1 VTLQAVALAQELPV
15 EMIVDDSR
23 LAALVDTLR
32 HEPLYAV
39 DTEFHR
45 EKTYF
50 PKVALVQIAWPT
62 GIALVDPLAVNLEPL
77 AEILDGPGCAVLHA
91 AQQDLEVMARSC
103 GTVPRELFDTQIAAG
118 FLGHATPSLVNL
130 VQGELG
136 FRLPKG
142 DRLTDWLRRPL
153 TADQCTYAASDV
165 AHLLELH
172 RRFVEQLT
180 VVGRLSWV
188 QDECEMLR
196 LRPTGPNDPDLAWTR
211 LKDVRTLRGPARNVA
226 RSVASWRERRA
237 AEIDQPVRFV
247 LPDLAVLGLAQKAP
261 KTLDDL
267 RSTRGLDE
275 RHGRGLVGESLL
287 AAVREGLADLSAPV
301 TERDENDLERHL
313 RPAVTLVSA
322 WVSQLA
328 RDERIDTVLLATRS
342 DIVELLA
349 GTTGARLA
357 EGWRAEMVGEGIRH
371 LVSGQAALAFDGKG
385 GLKLLDLPPDVALNA
400 PPVG

>member
-1 VTLQAVALAQELPV
+1 MSAEVAESAELPV
-15 EMIVDDSR
+15 EMIVDAAR
-23 LAALVDTLR
+23 LAELISVLR
-32 HEPLYAV
+32 DEPLYAV

-45 EKTYF
+45 EKSYF

-62 GIALVDPLAVNLEPL
+62 GIALVDPLMVDLHPFAD
-77 AEILDGPGCAVLHA
+77 ILDGPGCAVLHA

-153 TADQCTYAASDV
+153 TNDQCTYAASDV
-165 AHLLELH
+165 AHLLELY
-172 RRFVEQLT
+172 RRLVAQLNA
-180 VVGRLSWV
+180 VGRLSWV
-188 QDECEMLR
+188 QDECEALR
-196 LRPTGPNDPDLAWTR
+196 MRPTGPNDPDLAWTR
-211 LKDVRTLRGPARNVA
+211 LKDVRTLRGTARNVA
-226 RSVASWRERRA
+226 RSVAAWRERRA
-237 AEIDQPVRFV
+237 AETDQPVRFV

-261 KTLDDL
+261 KTLEEL

-275 RHGRGLVGESLL
+275 RHGRGAVGESLL
-287 AAVREGLADLSAPV
+287 AAVRSGLTDTSPPV
-301 TERDENDLERHL
+301 AERDENDLERHL

-328 RDERIDTVLLATRS
+328 RDEKIDTALLATRS

-349 GTTGARLA
+349 QDRDARLSV
-357 EGWRAEMVGEGIRH
+357 GWRAEMVGDGIRR
-371 LVSGQAALAFDGKG
+371 LVSGSAALAFDGKG
-385 GLKLLDLPPDVALNA
+385 GLKLLDLPPVDPLASTIA
-400 PPVG
+400 D